1 MEESADSETPQDAAL
16 GTDQATFLQRL
27 AIVTLS
33 LGLVALLIYF
43 LREFRT
49 ILQPLFIAI
58 FIGYILMPI
67 HAWLVRRG
75 IPSVLAYVVM
85 LALILGA
92 LFGLGTLV
100 YRNADQ
106 LIDRLPEYDKKLQG
120 FVKQL
125 AGAMNLDETG
135 CMEYYRKL
143 TTAQDQSVEQGVAQL
158 RQTLGTFLNF
168 FSMTAITFIYLV
180 FLIAERVSFPRR
192 LALAFGEKKGEEVQA
207 ITTSINVSISQY
219 IAIVTFVSVLAG
231 VLSMALLA
239 IFRVDFFVTWGILI
253 CLFNFIPYIGSIVA
267 VALPI
272 LLSLVQLGVW
282 QALVIA
288 VLLIAIQEVI
298 ALGIQPRLAGRK
310 LGVSPLLILLSLAFW
325 GVVWG
330 IVGMILAVPLL
341 MIIKIILENIKETRP
356 LSILMSNV

>member
-1 MEESADSETPQDAAL
+1 MEESANGETSQTSGL

-33 LGLVALLIYF
+33 LGLVALVIYF

-49 ILQPLFIAI
+49 ILQPLFIAV
-58 FIGYILMPI
+58 FIGYILLPI

-92 LFGLGTLV
+92 LFGLGTLM
-100 YRNADQ
+100 YRNVDQ
-106 LIDRLPEYDKKLQG
+106 LIDRIPEYDKKLEA
-120 FVKQL
+120 FVKNL
-125 AGAMNLDETG
+125 AGALNLDEAE

-143 TTAQDQSVEQGVAQL
+143 TSAQDQPVEQGITQL

-168 FSMTAITFIYLV
+168 FSMMAITFIYLV
-180 FLIAERVSFPRR
+180 FLIAERITFPRR
-192 LALAFGEKKGEEVQA
+192 LALAFGDKKGDEIQA
-207 ITTSINVSISQY
+207 ITTSINLSISQY

-231 VLSMALLA
+231 ALSMGVLA
-239 IFRVDFFVTWGILI
+239 IFGVDFFVTWGILI

-267 VALPI
+267 VSLPI
-272 LLSLVQLGVW
+272 LLSLVQLGAW
-282 QALVIA
+282 QAIVIA
-288 VLLIAIQEVI
+288 LLLIAIQEII
-298 ALGIQPRLAGRK
+298 ALGIQPRMAGRK

-356 LSILMSNV
+356 LAILMSNV